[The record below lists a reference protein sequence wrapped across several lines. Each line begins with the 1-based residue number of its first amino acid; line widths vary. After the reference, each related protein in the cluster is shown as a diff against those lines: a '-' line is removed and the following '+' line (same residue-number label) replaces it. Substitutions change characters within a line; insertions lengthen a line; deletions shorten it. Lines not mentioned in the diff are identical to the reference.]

1 MADSSLIFQVYG
13 CDNAFIKLHA
23 SSSLLGP
30 NYNIIIG
37 GWGNTRSQISKTVTT
52 EQLVDLY
59 YYNHLMDCY
68 SFQNFWISWQKGMIR
83 VGSGNTLNYNV
94 FLLYDDMCS
103 FTIQEV
109 VISTGWGTTL
119 YWIFHPQALTT
130 QARSSSYDMIDAS
143 FVKSFDCPTFEVIST
158 IKELVSTRCAGK
170 CRIIENCKGF
180 QYNKVSEVCILLSDT
195 AINGTLTSLYR
206 LIE

>member
-1 MADSSLIFQVYG
+1 
-13 CDNAFIKLHA
+13 
-23 SSSLLGP
+23 
-30 NYNIIIG
+30 
-37 GWGNTRSQISKTVTT
+37 
-52 EQLVDLY
+52 
-59 YYNHLMDCY
+59 
-68 SFQNFWISWQKGMIR
+68 
-83 VGSGNTLNYNV
+83 
-94 FLLYDDMCS
+94 
-103 FTIQEV
+103 
-109 VISTGWGTTL
+109 
-119 YWIFHPQALTT
+119 LTT